1 MTWLRRCA
9 IGAGL
14 VLAVAA
20 CGNTDSVAEG
30 STGGDGGDAG
40 SELDGRSWD
49 EIVAQA
55 EEEGEVTYYSAQNQP
70 NIEALEEA
78 FEAEYPDIDLTFVRG
93 LPPDLNPRVETE
105 NSTGRGEADVYT
117 TADTRWY
124 DGKAGSGFFTP
135 VVGPTFESEDFAA
148 DEFLLADGEYFISH
162 ASTIG
167 IGWNTDLLPDGVDGY
182 EGLLDPELAGG
193 KIGIPEASAEALV
206 DFYMYMEEL
215 YGDDYLADLA
225 AQEPRIYPGGSAI
238 LEALA
243 SGEIAASPY
252 TSPTI
257 VDSIDA
263 GAPLD
268 WELPDVAWA
277 TLFDTAVLSSAPHP
291 AAAQVLADFILSPE
305 GQVAVGTNYVAVMP
319 GVEGS
324 LLDIDD
330 VRRQPEITVEEVTAY
345 QQEWRDL
352 FQ

>member
-1 MTWLRRCA
+1 MSWLRRGA

-14 VLAVAA
+14 LLALAA
-20 CGNTDSVAEG
+20 CGNTESVAEG
-30 STGGDGGDAG
+30 STGGGGG
-40 SELDGRSWD
+40 GESELADASWD

-78 FEAEYPDIDLTFVRG
+78 FEAEYPEIDLVFVRG

-124 DGKAGSGFFTP
+124 DGKAGTGFFTP
-135 VVGPTFESEDFAA
+135 VEGPNFESEDFDA

-167 IGWNTDLLPDGVDGY
+167 LGWNTELLPDGVETY
-182 EGLLDPELAGG
+182 EDLLDPELAGG

-206 DFYMYMEEL
+206 DFYMYLEEL
-215 YGDDYLADLA
+215 YGEGFLEDLA
-225 AQEPRIYPGGSAI
+225 AQEPRIYSGGSAI
-238 LEALA
+238 IEALS
-243 SGEIAASPY
+243 SGEIAVSPY

-268 WELPDVAWA
+268 WLLPEVAWA

-305 GQVAVGTNYVAVMP
+305 GQTAVGTNYVAVMP
-319 GVEGS
+319 DVEGS
-324 LLDIDD
+324 LKDIDD
-330 VRRQPEITVEEVTAY
+330 VRRQPEITVDEVTAY
-345 QQEWRDL
+345 QQRWREL